1 MNPHHLPR
9 LQSLHHENPTKRV
22 SLIRLAWPDIEKAL
36 ARGHTPKLIH
46 SRLMEDGLH
55 ISYSLLSLCVRRLQG
70 KESAKKRQHSQFES
84 TKSSLRVEARV
95 RQPESLWTDKE
106 KEPSLPTSPRN
117 APVQVAKER
126 ALLDPS
132 ELMDAKDND
141 PDGEH
146 CFFRETVP
154 DINELFRVTKPT

>member
-9 LQSLHHENPTKRV
+9 LQSLQHENPTKRV

-36 ARGHTPKLIH
+36 ARGHTLRVIH

-70 KESAKKRQHSQFES
+70 KESARKRQHSQLEA
-84 TKSSLRVEARV
+84 TKSNLNVEAGVPQR
-95 RQPESLWTDKE
+95 ESLQTDKE
-106 KEPSLPTSPRN
+106 RELRPEMRPCELPKNVSF
-117 APVQVAKER
+117 
-126 ALLDPS
+126 LDPS
-132 ELMDAKDND
+132 ELMDTKDND